1 MNTKFEK
8 KYLSCIFLIL
18 ILCLAP
24 KSNAQQV
31 LWANKNNL
39 DKKTEFTKV
48 VGQNKYGIYVLKHKN
63 SSFKRY
69 FILELF
75 DKKMNLLK
83 TKTFKIPGASLQ
95 KIIVHKNGLLYF
107 TKSYGKGFTF
117 SLKVNGIDSTFNDY
131 LIANAVNSL
140 DIGNQ
145 NIDFNVD
152 YTLQRDKFLVWYLV
166 DKKDSCSLNYHLFS
180 TTKNLLNGNVNI
192 PYKISHTFIKDLC
205 LDSLQNIYFVSSISN
220 KFKSKNAEDFSHFFN
235 AHNIRN
241 KSNFSQVINNQKTFI
256 NSYKIAYNPSTHN
269 IVLTGLYGE
278 KDEDENIGY
287 FNIVLD
293 CKSQSILQSKFS
305 VFERNFI
312 ADIIGFKNEEKG
324 ENLSKF
330 TIKKTIPRTDGGMLI
345 IAERVFVTTQSDIFY
360 INGIPQSNYARI
372 FNNDEVVLLNLDSNL
387 NLVWSDIIHKNQASV
402 NDGAYYNSV
411 ITMVSD
417 ENVYILYNDKLSANS
432 DIIQVT
438 YDANGNKSQKILLN
452 NEQYF
457 ALVIPAEYNQVSA
470 NSAVLPI
477 FLNHREFTYIKLIY

>member
-1 MNTKFEK
+1 LITNIEK
-8 KYLSCIFLIL
+8 NYLYSIFLLL
-18 ILCLAP
+18 ILCIAP
-24 KSNAQQV
+24 HSNAQQV

-39 DKKTEFTKV
+39 DKRTEFTKV
-48 VGQNKYGIYVLKHKN
+48 IGQNKYGVYVLKHKN

-69 FILELF
+69 FIIELF

-95 KIIVHKNGLLYF
+95 KIVVHKTGLLYF

-131 LIANAVNSL
+131 PIANAVNSL

-152 YTLQRDKFLVWYLV
+152 YTIQRDKFLVWYLV
-166 DKKDSCSLNYHLFS
+166 DKNDSTSLNYHLFS
-180 TTKNLLNGNVNI
+180 TSKNLINGSINI
-192 PYKISHTFIKDLC
+192 PYKTTQIYIKDLC
-205 LDSLQNIYFVSSISN
+205 LDSLQNIYFVNSVSS
-220 KFKSKNAEDFSHFFN
+220 KFKSKNPEDFQHYFL
-235 AHNIRN
+235 AHNIYN
-241 KSNFSQVINNQKTFI
+241 KSNFSYLINNEKTFI
-256 NSYKIAYNPSTHN
+256 NSYRINYNPSFHN
-269 IVLTGLYGE
+269 IILTGLYGE
-278 KDEDENIGY
+278 KDEDENIGF

-293 CKSQSILQSKFS
+293 CKTQKIQQSKFN
-305 VFERNFI
+305 VFDRSLI

-330 TIKKTIPRTDGGMLI
+330 VIKRTIPRTDGGMLI
-345 IAERVFVTTQSDIFY
+345 IAERVFITTQSDIFY

-372 FNNDEVVLLNLDSNL
+372 FNNDEVILLNIDSNL
-387 NLVWSDIIHKNQASV
+387 NVAWTDIIHKNQASV

-438 YDANGNKSQKILLN
+438 YDANGNKTQKILLN

-457 ALVIPAEYNQVSA
+457 ALVIPAEYNQVSS